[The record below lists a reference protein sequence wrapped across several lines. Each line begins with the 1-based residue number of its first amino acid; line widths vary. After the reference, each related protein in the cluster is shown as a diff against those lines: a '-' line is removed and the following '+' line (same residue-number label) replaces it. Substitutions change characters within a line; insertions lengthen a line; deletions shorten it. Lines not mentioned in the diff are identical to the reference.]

1 MGDNIELFDRNGVRT
16 PMQWDDSPNAGFTNG
31 VPFAPVIEG
40 DRGFQRINVASQV
53 GDSTSLFHAVR
64 HMVAMRKEHQ
74 VFGRGDMAWVT
85 TDNPSIAAYTRKY
98 QDETLLIINNLSGTS
113 QTVDL
118 PAKDQGIY
126 VDLITNTGYKVAPTV
141 MLEPYDFLWLKPNG
155 N

>member
-1 MGDNIELFDRNGVRT
+1 
-16 PMQWDDSPNAGFTNG
+16 
-31 VPFAPVIEG
+31 
-40 DRGFQRINVASQV
+40 
-53 GDSTSLFHAVR
+53 
-64 HMVAMRKEHQ
+64 
-74 VFGRGDMAWVT
+74 
-85 TDNPSIAAYTRKY
+85 
-98 QDETLLIINNLSGTS
+98 LIINNLSGTS